1 MLDYI
6 SFFSQFQGQ
15 IYAKG
20 QKKSPKQKTSDFMVL
35 LHNQCER
42 YPGRQLDSGTLAA
55 PGKVCLVLLHSCP
68 DTVRSSP
75 SRKTQMSSL
84 PVGGSFTDISIPI
97 LFFFVNRLLFFLFF
111 AKFPEKTAHQ
121 SAALLLQNTFC
132 KLYLMIKFFHL
143 QQI

>member
-6 SFFSQFQGQ
+6 SFFSQFQGK

-35 LHNQCER
+35 FHNQCER

-84 PVGGSFTDISIPI
+84 PVGGSFTDISITVLI
-97 LFFFVNRLLFFLFF
+97 CFVNKLCFFLFLP
-111 AKFPEKTAHQ
+111 KFSKKATHQRTAF
-121 SAALLLQNTFC
+121 LLQHSFC
-132 KLYLMIKFFHL
+132 
-143 QQI
+143 